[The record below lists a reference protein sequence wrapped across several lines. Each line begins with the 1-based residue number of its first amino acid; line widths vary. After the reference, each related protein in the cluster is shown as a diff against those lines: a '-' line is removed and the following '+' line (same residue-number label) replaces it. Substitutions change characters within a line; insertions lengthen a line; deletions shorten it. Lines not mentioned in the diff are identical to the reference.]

1 MKGNNGRGLR
11 LEQCIACIIS
21 FYAHSSYFLKPHA
34 CITSED
40 IKAILWLFPNQPGIL
55 KQKSKFKLV
64 SEKFHLKEV
73 LEKGPSMHISL
84 YHMTCFFPSVHALK
98 PMPFLSNHWNL
109 TQIMDTIMISII
121 FIYRGYFM
129 IFCTYKNLEIF

>member
-11 LEQCIACIIS
+11 LEHCIACIIS
-21 FYAHSSYFLKPHA
+21 FYVHSSYFLKPHA

-64 SEKFHLKEV
+64 FEKFHPKEV
-73 LEKGPSMHISL
+73 LEKGPSMHIYLPLLYDLLLSL
-84 YHMTCFFPSVHALK
+84 CPCLKTYALSLK
-98 PMPFLSNHWNL
+98 PLKLNIN
-109 TQIMDTIMISII
+109 
-121 FIYRGYFM
+121 YGYYYDQYYFHLQRLFYD
-129 IFCTYKNLEIF
+129 ILHI